1 MNTEDAFALKG
12 IKYIVLAAVAV
23 LIVIAL
29 SFIPRREDNHD
40 TWLVEVKVL
49 EKVIAEMD
57 GEQVYLLKTEDR
69 EGREALYE
77 INQEALNERLKVEG
91 MYGEF
96 KSGKYYKFRAAGKE
110 RYDSHYPVVCGA
122 VSLIEGFSETPE
134 S

>member
-1 MNTEDAFALKG
+1 MRPWEKAIRSVVPYVPGEQPSGDRIIKLNTNENPYPPAPGVQKAL
-12 IKYIVLAAVAV
+12 
-23 LIVIAL
+23 
-29 SFIPRREDNHD
+29 R
-40 TWLVEVKVL
+40 
-49 EKVIAEMD
+49 EMD

-91 MYGEF
+91 VYGEF
-96 KSGKYYKFRAAGKE
+96 KSGKYYKFRVAGKE

>member
-77 INQEALNERLKVEG
+77 INQEALDR
-91 MYGEF
+91 
-96 KSGKYYKFRAAGKE
+96 KS
-110 RYDSHYPVVCGA
+110 VV
-122 VSLIEGFSETPE
+122 
-134 S
+134 